1 MPLRRPRLFALSLS
15 LPLVAAVGLFVGAAQ
30 ADDPKPCSAKSFKIA
45 QVEAACK
52 SGGQA
57 AAKKMM
63 KKATDKAKAAG
74 TDINCKTCH
83 VDLKAFALKGKDP
96 VGDLKKWL

>member
-1 MPLRRPRLFALSLS
+1 MSLPHPRRLALSLA
-15 LPLVAAVGLFVGAAQ
+15 LPIAAALGLFVGAAQ
-30 ADDPKPCSAKSFKIA
+30 AGDPKPCTAKSFKIS

-52 SGGQA
+52 SGGQT

-63 KKATDKAKAAG
+63 KKAVDKAKAAG

-83 VDLKAFALKGKDP
+83 VDLKAFALKGSDP
-96 VGDLKKWL
+96 VGDLEKWL

>member
-1 MPLRRPRLFALSLS
+1 MPLHRSRRLALSLS
-15 LPLVAAVGLFVGAAQ
+15 LPLVAAAGLFVGAAQ
-30 ADDPKPCSAKSFKIA
+30 ADGPKPCAATSFKIA

-52 SGGQA
+52 SGGQP

-74 TDINCKTCH
+74 VDMDCKTCH
-83 VDLKAFALKGKDP
+83 VDLKAFALKGSDP